1 VSKLLIVCLVSL
13 VSFAAVFFLVDL
25 TEVLDTLARLDVL
38 SLALA
43 STLIFLSNFL
53 AMARFR
59 TVLGALDVTVGWRDL
74 FFAFSVGQVS
84 NQFLLNIL
92 GQSVTRAMSLA
103 RAGVSVSASLMA
115 TYIER
120 LLAAGLLFAFSIGSL
135 WLLLHHITF
144 DLEQGGGYIAF
155 LLGSI
160 VLVAGTVLIV
170 TLRRRI
176 ILVIRVAARWLLRL
190 WSSALLTILSQAL
203 MLAAYLAVLRVLTPD
218 PLDRSVI
225 AALIVVMFT
234 ASLPISFSGWGLREL
249 SAGTVLGAIGMPAS
263 TAVTAAFAI
272 GVLSIIVMFVFAAV
286 SLLMRTPRGNVT
298 ARPQGDGASLVQHF
312 RSWDAL
318 FIAGSAL
325 FCAVFM
331 FFQVR
336 VPRPHG
342 DLTVNPADIAA
353 ITGLAVLGYFVLT
366 RRIPFPLPR
375 FITLA
380 LIVISGILAAG
391 LLSAYWQGNLGNWA
405 LINRGVGWF
414 IILGYVAIGASA
426 VAIGGEDLRV
436 LILKIMVLASSAVC
450 LIQLTVMAYSYLVAR
465 IPLDIFPFPLEGF
478 VNNQNAFSFQLCM
491 VLVILI
497 AISRVQTP
505 LLQASFARIAFL
517 LMTVAIYYTKSRS
530 GLIVLTLLIL
540 SMLALSATRFVSD
553 RVTRSRLRVDAA
565 CIVGALLVAAA
576 LPYMIYAAVDALGSP
591 GAGLLSRLAAS
602 DSLGVKI
609 THASSAAE
617 RHLIFTQSWELWRAH
632 PWFGAGLG
640 SFVEW
645 RVATGQAP
653 QVIHSIPMWLMA
665 EMGLVGLAVMIA
677 ASLFVAIKAW
687 RTAMVESPRWG
698 LALFG
703 VLACIAIDGLAHD
716 LFFQRIFWFLLGV
729 LCVAPSAKPVSQATE
744 SWGMTASTGRAAP
757 SPAP

>member
-1 VSKLLIVCLVSL
+1 
-13 VSFAAVFFLVDL
+13 
-25 TEVLDTLARLDVL
+25 
-38 SLALA
+38 
-43 STLIFLSNFL
+43 
-53 AMARFR
+53 
-59 TVLGALDVTVGWRDL
+59 
-74 FFAFSVGQVS
+74 
-84 NQFLLNIL
+84 
-92 GQSVTRAMSLA
+92 
-103 RAGVSVSASLMA
+103 
-115 TYIER
+115 
-120 LLAAGLLFAFSIGSL
+120 
-135 WLLLHHITF
+135 
-144 DLEQGGGYIAF
+144 
-155 LLGSI
+155 
-160 VLVAGTVLIV
+160 
-170 TLRRRI
+170 
-176 ILVIRVAARWLLRL
+176 
-190 WSSALLTILSQAL
+190 
-203 MLAAYLAVLRVLTPD
+203 
-218 PLDRSVI
+218 VI
-225 AALIVVMFT
+225 AALVVVMFT

-263 TAVTAAFAI
+263 IAVTAAFAI
-272 GVLSIIVMFVFAAV
+272 GVLSIVVMFVFAAV
-286 SLLMRTPRGNVT
+286 SLLMRPPRRSV
-298 ARPQGDGASLVQHF
+298 AAQPQSDGASLVQHF

-375 FITLA
+375 FITAA

-391 LLSAYWQGNLGNWA
+391 LLSAYWQGHLGSWA

-426 VAIGGEDLRV
+426 VAIGGEALRV

-450 LIQLTVMAYSYLVAR
+450 LIQLAAMAYSYLVAR
-465 IPLDIFPFPLEGF
+465 IPSDIFPFPLEGF

-491 VLVILI
+491 VLIILI
-497 AISRVQTP
+497 AMSRVQKP
-505 LLQASFARIAFL
+505 LLQASFARFAFL
-517 LMTVAIYYTKSRS
+517 LLTVAIYYTKSRS
-530 GLIVLTLLIL
+530 GLIVLSLLIL
-540 SMLALSATRFVSD
+540 SMLALSTTRFVSD
-553 RVTRSRLRVDAA
+553 PVTRRRLRIDAA
-565 CIVGALLVAAA
+565 CMVAALLIAVA
-576 LPYMIYAAVDALGSP
+576 LPYMIYAAIDALGNP
-591 GAGLLSRLAAS
+591 GTGLLSRLSAP

-609 THASSAAE
+609 THASSGAE

-677 ASLFVAIKAW
+677 ASLFVAIKSW

-729 LCVAPSAKPVSQATE
+729 LCVVPPAEPVSQATE
-744 SWGMTASTGRAAP
+744 SWGMTASTGRAVP